1 MKYWKVEEKKRL
13 TGVWSNLFYYT
24 KMRKK
29 IEFNI
34 SKLSIKTLRDW
45 KTEKSISDVLKENTI
60 KEMISEWLITMKNKQ
75 SNLLCISFLDPA
87 LVKGVTTCQYTIK
100 KYQPDQK
107 LRFLSSYWACP
118 CVIMT
123 FYDPLEMKWG
133 IAHLTVDTSVD
144 KSLEDILS
152 HFDNLYWLQI
162 FVCWWS
168 DMEESKELVD
178 NIYNFLNSRKLYY
191 YSRAFS
197 ERWKQKGVPE
207 VEWIALDI
215 LTWHIYDSVPTS
227 SVKTYISEE
236 FEDTLIEI

>member
-1 MKYWKVEEKKRL
+1 ML
-13 TGVWSNLFYYT
+13 
-24 KMRKK
+24 MRKK
-29 IEFNI
+29 IESNE
-34 SKLSIKTLRDW
+34 SKSSIKTLRNW
-45 KTEKSISDVLKENTI
+45 KTEKSISDVLKENII
-60 KEMISEWLITMKNKQ
+60 KEMITQWLIIMKNKQ
-75 SNLLCISFLDPA
+75 SNLLCISFSDAA
-87 LVKGVTTCQYTIK
+87 LVKGVTTCQYTVK

-133 IAHLTVDTSVD
+133 IAHLTTNTSVD

-152 HFDNLYWLQI
+152 HFDNLHWLQI

-168 DMEESKELVD
+168 DMEKSKELVNNVHD
-178 NIYNFLNSRKLYY
+178 FLDSRNLHY

-197 ERWKQKGVPE
+197 EKWKQKGVPE
-207 VEWIALDI
+207 LESIALDI
-215 LTWHIYDSVPTS
+215 STWHIYDSVPTS
-227 SVKTYISEE
+227 SVKTHISEE